1 MAKIFGIYLK
11 PLFDPFLVRITK
23 LLATLD
29 ARLDRLSIFNA
40 VLDNVLSDVRWV
52 VCYRNDVIIL
62 ISEMHD
68 IPSFPLFEIVSLIDL
83 LLFGALDFD
92 LVGRLADNQ
101 LVKLVLP
108 VHVARVELVLESLKQ
123 VKAFALEELP
133 GSLLIRK
140 LNF

>member
-11 PLFDPFLVRITK
+11 PLFDPFLVRITE
-23 LLATLD
+23 LFATLD

-83 LLFGALDFD
+83 LLFGALDLD

-123 VKAFALEELP
+123 VKSFALEELP